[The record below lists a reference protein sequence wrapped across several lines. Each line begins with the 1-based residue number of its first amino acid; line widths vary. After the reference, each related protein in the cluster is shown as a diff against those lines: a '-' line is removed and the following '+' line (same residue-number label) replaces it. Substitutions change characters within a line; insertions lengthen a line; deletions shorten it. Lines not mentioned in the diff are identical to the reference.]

1 MLQETDLLQMLQM
14 GNIQAHKQ
22 LFLTLVND
30 LTDYCSVLLDDVK
43 RGREVVD
50 NLFLRWYNAGYA
62 DATVPL
68 SDWVHAQVDAE
79 CYKYDAPLFQDR

>member
-1 MLQETDLLQMLQM
+1 MLQT
-14 GNIQAHKQ
+14 GNIQAHNQ

-30 LTDYCSVLLDDVK
+30 LTDYCSVLLDDAK

-62 DATVPL
+62 GATLPL
-68 SDWVHAQVDAE
+68 SDWVHAQVDDE
-79 CYKYDAPLFQDR
+79 CFKLQQPVN